1 MITGDN
7 PLTACH
13 VARELHFIQKKH
25 TLVLQQNSSHGSSQ
39 AHLTLFCCYLRSD
52 VLFHLLYLGV
62 WQWES
67 IDGSVSEPLPPPS
80 ISSFVSQYDLCVTG
94 DGLAKLSC
102 EPQILHALLPH
113 IRVFAR
119 VSPKQKVGPNI
130 VSAVAINFVLKL
142 I

>member
-25 TLVLQQNSSHGSSQ
+25 TLVLQQNSNNGTSET
-39 AHLTLFCCYLRSD
+39 HLRLLFLKILRGLMFFLS
-52 VLFHLLYLGV
+52 LFLGV

-67 IDGSVSEPLPPPS
+67 IDGSVCVPLPPPS
-80 ISSFVSQYDLCVTG
+80 TSSFVSQYDLCVTG
-94 DGLAKLSC
+94 DGLDKLSC
-102 EPQILHALLPH
+102 EPRLLHALLPH

-130 VSAVAINFVLKL
+130 VLLVALLLF
-142 I
+142 